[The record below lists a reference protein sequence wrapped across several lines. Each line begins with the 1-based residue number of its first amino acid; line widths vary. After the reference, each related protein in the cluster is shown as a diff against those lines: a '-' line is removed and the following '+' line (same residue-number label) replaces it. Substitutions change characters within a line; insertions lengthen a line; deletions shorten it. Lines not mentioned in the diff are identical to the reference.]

1 MHVSHG
7 AHSKLAQMV
16 QITARA
22 LIGLFE
28 EGEQMPADRKRLSSC
43 PIERTLAVLSGRW
56 KAAVVWS
63 LFSGSKRY
71 SDLLR
76 IASGV
81 SERVLTQ
88 VLREL
93 ADDGVVRKTEGHWG
107 LTELG
112 SDLTLAMNG
121 LWAWGLHHANA
132 QPER

>member
-1 MHVSHG
+1 
-7 AHSKLAQMV
+7 
-16 QITARA
+16 
-22 LIGLFE
+22 
-28 EGEQMPADRKRLSSC
+28 MPVDRKRFSSC

-56 KAAVVWS
+56 KAAVVLN

-76 IASGV
+76 LASGV

-93 ADDGVVRKTEGHWG
+93 EDDGVVQKKEKHWC

-112 SDLTLAMNG
+112 SDLMIAMNS
-121 LWAWGLHHANA
+121 LLEWGLHHASA
-132 QPER
+132 RPER

>member
-1 MHVSHG
+1 
-7 AHSKLAQMV
+7 
-16 QITARA
+16 
-22 LIGLFE
+22 
-28 EGEQMPADRKRLSSC
+28 MPVDRKRFSSC

-56 KAAVVWS
+56 KAAVVLN

-76 IASGV
+76 LASGV
-81 SERVLTQ
+81 TERVLTQ

-93 ADDGVVRKTEGHWG
+93 AEDGVVRKTEGQWC

-112 SDLTLAMNG
+112 LDLMNAMNS
-121 LWAWGLHHANA
+121 LLAWGLNHANV

>member
-1 MHVSHG
+1 
-7 AHSKLAQMV
+7 
-16 QITARA
+16 
-22 LIGLFE
+22 
-28 EGEQMPADRKRLSSC
+28 MPADRKRLSSC

-63 LFSGSKRY
+63 LFSASKRY

-76 IASGV
+76 LASGV
-81 SERVLTQ
+81 TERVLTQ

-93 ADDGVVRKTEGHWG
+93 ADDGVVRKDEGQWS

-121 LWAWGLHHANA
+121 LWAWGLHHASA
-132 QPER
+132 RPDR

>member
-1 MHVSHG
+1 
-7 AHSKLAQMV
+7 
-16 QITARA
+16 
-22 LIGLFE
+22 
-28 EGEQMPADRKRLSSC
+28 MPADRKRLSTC

-76 IASGV
+76 LTSGV
-81 SERVLTQ
+81 TERVLTQ

-93 ADDGVVRKTEGHWG
+93 AEDGVVQKTEGHWC

-112 SDLTLAMNG
+112 SDLTIAMKG
-121 LWAWGLHHANA
+121 LWQWGLHHASA
-132 QPER
+132 RPER

>member
-1 MHVSHG
+1 
-7 AHSKLAQMV
+7 
-16 QITARA
+16 
-22 LIGLFE
+22 
-28 EGEQMPADRKRLSSC
+28 MPVDRKRFSSC

-56 KAAVVWS
+56 KAAVVLN

-76 IASGV
+76 LASGV

-93 ADDGVVRKTEGHWG
+93 AEDGVVRKTEGHWC

-112 SDLTLAMNG
+112 SDLMIAMNS
-121 LWAWGLHHANA
+121 LLAWGLHHADA